1 MIVAIVV
8 FAVLMFQ
15 PAIKSQARE
24 DQRMLARVGLS
35 GMSGHFMVFEP
46 DTGFRGESETPH
58 TYKVASASLAL
69 SRQVTRRASIT
80 LRGSMFQ
87 GHDAAPKSH
96 SLSKSFQIFDPP
108 PPPYDT
114 ARRDDIAGYA
124 VGAGVDFRYLGV
136 YGGITHGS
144 WFYTHQYPIRD
155 ASKPPQHELPTV
167 ELRIGPGRGWQIEAA
182 MNSHEPATAPGPTLK
197 AGVAYLNQPGW
208 AAIRMGLS
216 DEGAY
221 FGLRKDVLKEYE
233 LEPYIS
239 IGSSSMRQ
247 MALTLRRRIAL

>member
-8 FAVLMFQ
+8 FAVLLFQ
-15 PAIKSQARE
+15 PATKGQSP
-24 DQRMLARVGLS
+24 DGPKTVARVGLS
-35 GMSGHFMVFEP
+35 GMSGHFMVLEP
-46 DTGFRGESETPH
+46 DSGFRGESETPH
-58 TYKVASASLAL
+58 AYKVAGASLAL
-69 SRQVTRRASIT
+69 SRQVTRSASISVRAST
-80 LRGSMFQ
+80 FQ
-87 GHDAAPKSH
+87 GHDAAPRSH

-114 ARRDDIAGYA
+114 ARRDDIAGYT
-124 VGAGVDFRYLGV
+124 VGAGVDLRYLGA
-136 YGGITHGS
+136 YAGITHGS

-155 ASKPPQHELPTV
+155 TSTPPRHVLPTV

-182 MNSHEPATAPGPTLK
+182 LNSHEPATAPGPTIK

-208 AAIRMGLS
+208 AALRLGLS

-221 FGLRKDVLKEYE
+221 FGLRKIVLKEYE
-233 LEPYIS
+233 LEPYVS